1 MDIFHVIRLIILLLV
16 VLLAIGLIVIVMLQ
30 PSETQGL
37 GAISGG
43 TDTFFAKNKSKTLQ
57 GLLRRLTIIFSIAL
71 AVLTIVFFILFLDV
85 FWS

>member
-1 MDIFHVIRLIILLLV
+1 
-16 VLLAIGLIVIVMLQ
+16 MLQ

-57 GLLRRLTIIFSIAL
+57 GLLRRLTIIISISM
-71 AVLTIVFFILFLDV
+71 AVLTIVFFILFMD
-85 FWS
+85 FWY

>member
-1 MDIFHVIRLIILLLV
+1 MDAFHVIRLIILALV

-30 PSETQGL
+30 PAETQGL

-43 TDTFFAKNKSKTLQ
+43 TDTFFAKNKSKTMQ

-85 FWS
+85 FWA